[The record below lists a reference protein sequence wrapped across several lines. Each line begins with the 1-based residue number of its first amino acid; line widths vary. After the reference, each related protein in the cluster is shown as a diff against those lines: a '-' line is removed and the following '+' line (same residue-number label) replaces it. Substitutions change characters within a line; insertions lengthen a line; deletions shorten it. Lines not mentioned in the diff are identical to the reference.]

1 MNIIVGFKYGTWSLF
16 LDFKVYTFF
25 SNPGSEIKERLSS
38 PKILPS
44 PTSEAV
50 PSTVMSGFSALG
62 SLCSAYASESEDDE
76 EQAGIFKY
84 SLLKV

>member
-1 MNIIVGFKYGTWSLF
+1 
-16 LDFKVYTFF
+16 
-25 SNPGSEIKERLSS
+25 
-38 PKILPS
+38 
-44 PTSEAV
+44 
-50 PSTVMSGFSALG
+50 MSGFSALG

>member
-1 MNIIVGFKYGTWSLF
+1 MNIIFGLIMAHDHFF
-16 LDFKVYTFF
+16 LISRFILFF
-25 SNPGSEIKERLSS
+25 SNPGSEIKERLSP
-38 PKILPS
+38 PKILHS